1 MNARNLLRTA
11 LVLGAC
17 TLGVGAHAGELV
29 FRPLN
34 PSFGG
39 NPNLSAHFLN
49 LAQIQNQHTA
59 SSGGGGSGG
68 IPQITFPPIMIDLG
82 GRLPLE
88 PTPTPAPEPEP
99 VSSTA
104 PASAPV
110 IMPVMS
116 VAN

>member
-17 TLGVGAHAGELV
+17 TLGAGAHAGELV

-39 NPNLSAHFLN
+39 NPNLSAHFIN

-59 SSGGGGSGG
+59 SNGGGGSAG

-82 GRLPLE
+82 GTLPIE
-88 PTPTPAPEPEP
+88 PSPAPEPE
-99 VSSTA
+99 SSPA

-110 IMPVMS
+110 AMPVMS
-116 VAN
+116 IAN